1 MAVGK
6 SFHDLMEVLQRCG
19 LGADDLPALGLR
31 LYKPGLVFPL
41 DAEGADR
48 FCEGLSHVLVI
59 EEKASVV
66 EQQLE
71 DRVFNRA
78 RRPTV
83 CGKQDLEGHPL
94 LAWTGQLSP
103 RASPPRC

>member
-1 MAVGK
+1 
-6 SFHDLMEVLQRCG
+6 MEVLQRCG

-48 FCEGLSHVLVI
+48 FCEGLSRCAGDRGEGLGGRAATQGPGVLT
-59 EEKASVV
+59 A
-66 EQQLE
+66 
-71 DRVFNRA
+71 RA
-78 RRPTV
+78 GRTV

-103 RASPPRC
+103 REHCRARC